1 MTRFLTLTCLSTL
14 VVTASFAQ
22 DVEQLISENYV
33 RGIVASLASDDM
45 NGRNALMPTDIAKA
59 GTYIEH
65 QFKKIGLKPMRGLK
79 SFRQEF
85 TPDDYPS
92 QKMHNIVGVLPG
104 KEKPDE
110 YVIFSAHYDH
120 IGTIAPV
127 SGDSIANGADDD
139 ASGTTAVI
147 ALAKYFKALNNNAR
161 TLIFVAF
168 TAEEVGGFGS
178 QYFTTQLDPTS
189 VIAMFNI
196 EMIGKPS
203 KWGQNTA
210 FITGFERSDFGKIL
224 QRNVAGTK
232 FSFRPDP
239 YPEEHLFF
247 RSDNARLAAKGV
259 PAHSISTDQIDKDP
273 YYHTVDDEVGTLD
286 IANMA
291 AAIRA
296 IAIGSKSIVNGVDTP
311 SRLSIQ

>member
-1 MTRFLTLTCLSTL
+1 MKSIVTLTYLTICLVSS
-14 VVTASFAQ
+14 APAQ
-22 DVEQLISENYV
+22 NIERVISEDYV
-33 RGIVASLASDDM
+33 RSLVTTLAADDM
-45 NGRNALMPTDIAKA
+45 NGREALKATDIKKA
-59 GTYIEH
+59 GNYIEH
-65 QFKKIGLKPMRGLK
+65 QFKKIGLKPLKGTK

-85 TPDDYPS
+85 VPDDYPG
-92 QKMHNIVGVLPG
+92 QKMFNVVGVLPG
-104 KEKPDE
+104 KVKPDE

-120 IGTIAPV
+120 IGTIAPIA
-127 SGDSIANGADDD
+127 GDSIANGADDD

-147 ALAKYFKALNNNAR
+147 ALAKYFKAMNNNAR

-178 QYFTTQLDPTS
+178 QYFTTQFDPAS

-210 FITGFERSDFGKIL
+210 FITGFELSDFGKIL

-239 YPEEHLFF
+239 YPEQHLFF

-273 YYHTVDDEVGTLD
+273 YYHTVDDEVATLD

-296 IAIGSKSIVNGVDTP
+296 IALGARSIVAGVDTP
-311 SRLSIQ
+311 TRLSIQ